1 MTHIDLLITI
11 LIKMLYMSSYDVL
24 QFAGRIT
31 KIPAFFTPF
40 IDEKSSFFFF
50 FFFSEANE
58 KLSYILITDA
68 ENERNKSFDY
78 RLYIEVL
85 FDRNVT

>member
-1 MTHIDLLITI
+1 M
-11 LIKMLYMSSYDVL
+11 KKVV
-24 QFAGRIT
+24 
-31 KIPAFFTPF
+31 
-40 IDEKSSFFFF
+40 F

-68 ENERNKSFDY
+68 ENEWNKSFDY